1 AYETAIR
8 AAGGVDVQLLGVGS
22 NGHVGFNEPTSSLS
36 SRTRIKTLA
45 ERTRLDNARFFPSLD
60 DVPQHCLTQ
69 GLGTIM
75 DARQIVL
82 VAQGE
87 AKAHAIAAVVEGPV
101 TAMYPG
107 SVLQLHP
114 RATIIVDPAAASELA
129 LADYC
134 RETYANKP
142 AWQRFDV

>member
-1 AYETAIR
+1 M
-8 AAGGVDVQLLGVGS
+8 
-22 NGHVGFNEPTSSLS
+22 
-36 SRTRIKTLA
+36 
-45 ERTRLDNARFFPSLD
+45 
-60 DVPQHCLTQ
+60 PQHCLTQ

-75 DARQIVL
+75 DARQVVL

-114 RATIIVDPAAASELA
+114 RATIIVDEAAAAELM
-129 LADYC
+129 LADYY
-134 RETYANKP
+134 RETYAKKP
-142 AWQRFDV
+142 AWQRFDA